1 MDFVSVW
8 LLRRLR
14 EMWDVVIRKST
25 LEGTTDPQQQMV
37 SQESEFERRGWNE
50 VKAEKHDGWK
60 VFDQKLNKTFVAP
73 FLFE

>member
-1 MDFVSVW
+1 
-8 LLRRLR
+8 
-14 EMWDVVIRKST
+14 MWDVVLRKST

-50 VKAEKHDGWK
+50 VKADKHDGWK
-60 VFDQKLNKTFVAP
+60 VFDQKLNKTFFAP

>member
-1 MDFVSVW
+1 
-8 LLRRLR
+8 
-14 EMWDVVIRKST
+14 MWDVVLRKST

-60 VFDQKLNKTFVAP
+60 VFDQKLNNTLVAP
-73 FLFE
+73 FFFE

>member
-1 MDFVSVW
+1 
-8 LLRRLR
+8 
-14 EMWDVVIRKST
+14 MWDVVLRKST

-60 VFDQKLNKTFVAP
+60 VFDQKLNKSFVAP
-73 FLFE
+73 FFFE

>member
-1 MDFVSVW
+1 
-8 LLRRLR
+8 
-14 EMWDVVIRKST
+14 MWDVVTRKST

-60 VFDQKLNKTFVAP
+60 VFDQKLNKTLVAP

>member
-1 MDFVSVW
+1 
-8 LLRRLR
+8 
-14 EMWDVVIRKST
+14 MWDVVLRKST

-50 VKAEKHDGWK
+50 VKVEKHDGWK

>member
-1 MDFVSVW
+1 
-8 LLRRLR
+8 
-14 EMWDVVIRKST
+14 MWDVVLRKST

-60 VFDQKLNKTFVAP
+60 VFDQKLNKTFVPP